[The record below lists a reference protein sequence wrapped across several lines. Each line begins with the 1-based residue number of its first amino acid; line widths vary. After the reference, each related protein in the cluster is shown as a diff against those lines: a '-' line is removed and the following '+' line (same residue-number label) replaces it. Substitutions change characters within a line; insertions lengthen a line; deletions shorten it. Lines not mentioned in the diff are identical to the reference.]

1 MQFSAKLVAEMTG
14 GIIEGNPDALF
25 ARPSGIEE
33 ATEHNIC
40 FLHNEK
46 YYDHLYTTKAAVV
59 LVKKD
64 FLPKQPFTTTLVRVD
79 NVENAVLQLLNT
91 YEAILKPKK
100 TAAIHSHAI
109 VEEGVTIGK
118 NFALGAFSYITEGAK
133 IGDNCAFDTQVFIG
147 ANVKIGS
154 NVKLYAGVKI
164 YYGCVIGDNCVIH
177 ANTVIGSDGFGFA
190 LDEET
195 KTYTKIPQIGNVI
208 VGNNVEIGANC
219 TLDRAKMGSTKVG
232 NGVKLDNLVQIAHN
246 VEVGDNTVMAAQ
258 SGIAGS
264 SKVGKNCR
272 IGGQVGI
279 VGHINVADF
288 TNIQAQSGVAR
299 NIKKANTSIAGT
311 PAFDYLT
318 EQRAMAIVRTLPDLV
333 KQIRDMENRL
343 RDVEKEGN

>member
-1 MQFSAKLVAEMTG
+1 MQFTAKQVAEMTG

-25 ARPSGIEE
+25 ARPAGIED
-33 ATEHNIC
+33 ATENSIC

-46 YYDHLYTTKAAVV
+46 YYPHLYTTKAAVV
-59 LVKKD
+59 LVGND
-64 FLPKQPFTTTLVRVD
+64 FVAKQPFTTTLVRVQS
-79 NVENAVLQLLNT
+79 VETAVLQLLNA
-91 YEAILKPKK
+91 YEALAKPKK
-100 TAAIHSHAI
+100 AAIVHANAI
-109 VEEGVTIGK
+109 IEEGVTVGE
-118 NFALGAFSYITEGAK
+118 NFSLGAFSYITAGST
-133 IGDNCAFDTQVFIG
+133 IGDNCEFDTQVFVG
-147 ANVKIGS
+147 ANVKIGN

-190 LDEET
+190 LDET
-195 KTYTKIPQIGNVI
+195 THIYSKIPQIGNVI
-208 VGNNVEIGANC
+208 VGNDVEIGANC

-264 SKVGKNCR
+264 SKVGRNCR

-279 VGHINVADF
+279 VGHIKVADF

-299 NIKKANTSIAGT
+299 TIKKTHTSIAGT
-311 PAFDYLT
+311 PAFDYVV
-318 EQRAMAIVRTLPDLV
+318 EQRAMAIVRSLPDFV

-343 RDVEKEGN
+343 RGLEGNV